1 MKKFSFKLDSV
12 LKYREYQEEKARRD
26 LTDAT
31 NAWIKTQE
39 MHDELVEKKENLL
52 NQLRMDAMEGI
63 AASWYMAC
71 QNYARQ
77 LDDELE
83 KVHKKLE
90 KQNRIVED
98 RRVLLKKQYMA
109 KETLDSLKS
118 LYAQNHKTW
127 VEEEEQKILDEMIL
141 MKRGG
146 PQ

>member
-12 LKYREYQEEKARRD
+12 LKYREYQEEKARID

-31 NAWIKTQE
+31 HAWMETRE
-39 MHDELVEKKENLL
+39 MRDGLVEKKEKLL
-52 NQLRMDAMEGI
+52 DQLRMDAMEGM
-63 AASWYMAC
+63 AASWYMTC

-83 KVHKKLE
+83 QAHQKLE
-90 KQNRIVED
+90 QQNRIVENC
-98 RRVLLKKQYMA
+98 RESLKKQYMA
-109 KETLDSLKS
+109 KESLNSLKS

-127 VEEEEQKILDEMIL
+127 VEEEEQKLLDEMIL

-146 PQ
+146 LQ

>member
-1 MKKFSFKLDSV
+1 MKKFTFKLDSV
-12 LKYREYQEEKARRD
+12 LRYREHQEKKARRD

-31 NAWIKTQE
+31 NAWIETRE
-39 MHDELVEKKENLL
+39 LRDELAEKKEKLL
-52 NQLRMDAMEGI
+52 NQLRMDAMEGM

-71 QNYARQ
+71 QNYAGQ

-83 KVHKKLE
+83 QAHKKLE

-98 RRVLLKKQYMA
+98 RRESLKKQYMA
-109 KETLDSLKS
+109 KESLDSLRS

-127 VEEEEQKILDEMIL
+127 VEEEEQKLLDEMIL

-146 PQ
+146 LQ

>member
-12 LKYREYQEEKARRD
+12 LKYRKHQEEKARRD

-31 NAWIKTQE
+31 NAWIKTRD
-39 MHDELVEKKENLL
+39 MRDELVEKKENLV
-52 NQLRMDAMEGI
+52 NQLRVDAMEGV
-63 AASWYMAC
+63 AASWYMTC

-83 KVHKKLE
+83 KVHSKLD
-90 KQNRIVED
+90 KQNRVVED
-98 RRVLLKKQYMA
+98 HRGFLKKQYMA
-109 KETLDSLKS
+109 KEALASLKS
-118 LYAQNHKTW
+118 LYSQNHKTW
-127 VEEEEQKILDEMIL
+127 VEEEEQKNLDEMIL